1 MIYVVTHGQAM
12 IKDMGV
18 LRGKSTGGYR
28 TRSKQHMSNIEN
40 KNKPREA
47 NNVKQHHQP
56 QTESKRDS
64 AR

>member
-1 MIYVVTHGQAM
+1 MTYVVTQGQAM

-28 TRSKQHMSNIEN
+28 TRFNIHMINIEN
-40 KNKPREA
+40 KT
-47 NNVKQHHQP
+47 
-56 QTESKRDS
+56 QTTDRVGHETSPITNASKRDS